1 MQRSCTAIVSSLRTE
16 KYLESRS
23 EKWSVPADIVL
34 GVGHNLRLKLL
45 MVSSVLTLRT
55 TLWSRRCNLI
65 FGGRVAKLQ
74 IVNDTEYRHIFYSRY
89 ITFTIESTSETQK
102 QFRWYYNNIK
112 WILGNHSTSNHCGKI
127 KVIALFIKFTN

>member
-55 TLWSRRCNLI
+55 TLWSCRCNLI

-74 IVNDTEYRHIFYSRY
+74 IVNDTGTYS
-89 ITFTIESTSETQK
+89 IQDISHSPLKAPQKPKSNLDDIIIISSEFSATIQPA
-102 QFRWYYNNIK
+102 I
-112 WILGNHSTSNHCGKI
+112 
-127 KVIALFIKFTN
+127 IAERSKLLHFS

>member
-55 TLWSRRCNLI
+55 TLWSRRCELI

-74 IVNDTEYRHIFYSRY
+74 IVNDTGTYS
-89 ITFTIESTSETQK
+89 IQDISHSPLKAPQKPKSNLDDIIIISSEFSATIQPA
-102 QFRWYYNNIK
+102 I
-112 WILGNHSTSNHCGKI
+112 
-127 KVIALFIKFTN
+127 IAERSKLLHFS